1 MEKQEFTLQVHYFMK
16 DEECHSFNAI
26 THNECERQLLN
37 YIQAIAN
44 ITNEK
49 KLELVS
55 DLSEEGGWKDN
66 LKIIASSTLF
76 ILVISKSLDHFLS
89 PALDP
94 TEQAK
99 NLVETAKIIKE
110 SGFTQEE
117 VAPLIS
123 NNEKLEKFSS
133 VFYQR
138 LDKDP
143 NVIKLQTTLTNSENN
158 EKLLNST
165 IEKKDFAGHIT
176 KKQSRTYKKF
186 GTTILIISPLLVE
199 IKRLK
204 WRGKYN
210 GTDISFIMKDND
222 FITDVHNQK
231 VSFESGTSI
240 QCDLEI
246 KETIKI
252 KNGFET
258 IENHYTVI
266 KVHKWF
272 DGKRAKIDGKDY
284 IAVE

>member
-66 LKIIASSTLF
+66 LKIIASSALF
-76 ILVISKSLDHFLS
+76 TLVISKSLDHFLS

-123 NNEKLEKFSS
+123 NN
-133 VFYQR
+133 
-138 LDKDP
+138 D
-143 NVIKLQTTLTNSENN
+143 
-158 EKLLNST
+158 EKLLNTT